1 MDLSA
6 PWLIAILLGG
16 VILMVGTGMWIGLA
30 LGVAGLIGI
39 ILLAGAQPTIS
50 AVIVKTLNSYTMAAI
65 PLFVFMAELV
75 LMAGISQRLYRGLS
89 RVTTF
94 LPGGLTQTNIVAS
107 GMFAAVC
114 GTSTAT
120 AATITTVAY
129 PEQKAHGYNERLI
142 VGSLA
147 AGGTLGPMIPPSIT
161 MILYGYFTSTSVGK
175 LFIATAI
182 PGIIMALIYMSYI
195 GVRFLLDPSLG
206 PKRKAMTLRIFRELI
221 SSLRD
226 IWPVLLIMGTI
237 FGGIYGGFMTATESA
252 AVSGVEAILLAA
264 IFGRLNFTV
273 LKEAAFKAL
282 EITAMCFLIVV
293 SANMLGT
300 SLALLRIPAQLCSA
314 IAASGLDPLVI
325 WGLVIVMYLILGCLM
340 CVISM
345 MFVTL
350 PIVFPLMMGLGFD
363 PIWLGVVLGITL
375 ETGLLTPPVGMNLF
389 VIQGVSKVSFME
401 VVKGS
406 FPFFL
411 LMLCNIALITFV
423 PQLATWLPTTM
434 MRR

>member
-6 PWLIAILLGG
+6 PWLTAILLGG

-30 LGVAGLIGI
+30 LGVAGLVGI
-39 ILLAGAQPTIS
+39 IFLAGAQPTVS
-50 AVIVKTLNSYTMAAI
+50 AVIVKTLNSYTMAAV

-75 LMAGISQRLYRGLS
+75 LMAGLSQRLYRGLS
-89 RVTTF
+89 RLTTF

-129 PEQKAHGYNERLI
+129 PEQKAHGYNQRLI

-182 PGIIMALIYMSYI
+182 PGIIMALIYMVYI
-195 GVRFLLDPSLG
+195 GVRFLLTPYLG
-206 PKRKAMTLRIFRELI
+206 PRREAMSLRIFREAV

-226 IWPVLLIMGTI
+226 IWPVLLIICTI

-252 AVSGVEAILLAA
+252 AVSSVEAILLGA
-264 IFGRLNFTV
+264 IFRRLNFTV
-273 LKEAAFKAL
+273 LKEAAFRAL

-300 SLALLRIPAQLCSA
+300 SLALLRIPAQLCTA

-423 PQLATWLPTTM
+423 PQLATWLPSTM
-434 MRR
+434 

>member
-1 MDLSA
+1 
-6 PWLIAILLGG
+6 
-16 VILMVGTGMWIGLA
+16 MVGTGMWIGLA

-206 PKRKAMTLRIFRELI
+206 PKRKAIFRRFFREAI

-411 LMLCNIALITFV
+411 LMLCNIALVTFV
-423 PQLATWLPTTM
+423 PQLATWLPSTM